1 MGESNFYYMNKRV
14 RFNSGIVTW
23 ESTGRSGP
31 KRPGRSATNRDLNA
45 AKLLRKT
52 PAPRDEH
59 KRLDCQLVCRLSSV
73 P

>member
-14 RFNSGIVTW
+14 RFNSGIATW
-23 ESTGRSGP
+23 ESTGRSCP
-31 KRPGRSATNRDLNA
+31 KRPGSVTNRALNA

-52 PAPRDEH
+52 PASRDEH
-59 KRLDCQLVCRLSSV
+59 KRLDCQLVCRLPSV